1 MSKKIKIPQQLFVT
15 VKRVEPYQE
24 EPYRLGFLNAYEP
37 TKATFEKKK
46 KTQMDWAYCGHN
58 INWHWVEN
66 GDVVFVKGVDYD
78 WKVIQPDGRPTANY
92 FEREVEDDLQPFI
105 FDNVPRTGFKVL
117 RSVSRYSTSNK
128 VWRVLDPIGLEF
140 EITTGCFEDII
151 MNATII
157 NGEIQGECVWVSNK
171 KLVVYNDAK

>member
-1 MSKKIKIPQQLFVT
+1 MAIKIPKQLFIT
-15 VKRVEPYQE
+15 VSHIKPYEE

-37 TKATFEKKK
+37 QKAAFEKKK
-46 KTQMDWAYCGHN
+46 KTQMDWAYGGSSRLN
-58 INWHWVEN
+58 TWFEN
-66 GDVVFVKGVDYD
+66 DNEIWVKGTDCD
-78 WKVIQPDGRPTANY
+78 WVVRQPDGRPTVTEY
-92 FEREVEDDLQPFI
+92 ERKVDDDLQPFI

-128 VWRVLDPIGLEF
+128 LWRILDPIGIEF
-140 EITTGCFEDII
+140 EITTGCFEDIV

-171 KLVVYNDAK
+171 KLVVFSEAK

>member
-1 MSKKIKIPQQLFVT
+1 MATKIPKQLFIT
-15 VKRVEPYQE
+15 VKRVEPYNDD
-24 EPYRLGFLNAYEP
+24 PYRFGFLNAYEP

-46 KTQMDWAYCGHN
+46 KTQMDWAYGSSFHSLWEDRDGVIWTN
-58 INWHWVEN
+58 KSIVEY
-66 GDVVFVKGVDYD
+66 GYYTKD
-78 WKVIQPDGRPTANY
+78 
-92 FEREVEDDLQPFI
+92 REIVQVSDDLQPFI

-128 VWRVLDPIGLEF
+128 LWRILDPIGLEF
-140 EITTGCFEDII
+140 EITTGCFEDIV

-171 KLVVYNDAK
+171 KLVVCNEAK